1 MPRCVSDRARGADS
15 GISKSEVSRIYA
27 DLDTEEAAFRDRS
40 LAAQRLPYVFLD
52 ATYGKAR
59 VTRPVSRWVRQ
70 TCRVA

>member
-1 MPRCVSDRARGADS
+1 
-15 GISKSEVSRIYA
+15 VSRIYA

-40 LAAQRLPYVFLD
+40 LAAQRLPYVFRD
-52 ATYGKAR
+52 ATYCKAR